1 LGRPWSSW
9 ACYTCPA
16 HSKRDEVSASKS
28 LTSSGR
34 REALRSDWEAAAQLL
49 TRDLQETGSSSWCS
63 RCSMCV
69 DTGKQR
75 GRSDQGRDERDGE
88 EVQSCV
94 PRTRVRPPLPLYLAP
109 LGRSAKKK
117 GFSAN
122 WKSLSLSFSVGGAW
136 CCIVEARPHG

>member
-1 LGRPWSSW
+1 
-9 ACYTCPA
+9 
-16 HSKRDEVSASKS
+16 
-28 LTSSGR
+28 
-34 REALRSDWEAAAQLL
+34 
-49 TRDLQETGSSSWCS
+49 
-63 RCSMCV
+63 MCV

-117 GFSAN
+117 DFPLTGNLSH
-122 WKSLSLSFSVGGAW
+122 SLSLLVVLGAALLRLAHTVRQTCVERSCISVFLTISNGGF
-136 CCIVEARPHG
+136 